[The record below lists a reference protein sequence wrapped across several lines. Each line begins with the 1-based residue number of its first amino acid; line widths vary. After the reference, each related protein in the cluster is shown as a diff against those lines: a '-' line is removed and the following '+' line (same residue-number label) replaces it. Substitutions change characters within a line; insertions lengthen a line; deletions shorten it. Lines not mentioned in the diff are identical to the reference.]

1 MNIGTRLILS
11 AALAVGSTIG
21 AAALGQTALRDS
33 PAEVAPPAT
42 GDDRSADGDRSTAD
56 VTTTDATTTASTR
69 TAFGDYP
76 GLADAERIHTTA
88 EGTLAAEST
97 AAEPLDA
104 GARVEGVRAELLAA
118 AEAGE
123 ISWAA
128 AERVSED
135 IGTYI
140 RGERRADVI

>member
-42 GDDRSADGDRSTAD
+42 GDDRSTDGDRSSAD
-56 VTTTDATTTASTR
+56 AATTTIATVSAGA
-69 TAFGDYP
+69 AFGDYP
-76 GLADAERIHTTA
+76 GLADAERIHTAA
-88 EGTLAAEST
+88 EGALDAKTT
-97 AAEPLDA
+97 AAEPPDA
-104 GARVEGVRAELLAA
+104 GARVDGVRAELLAA

>member
-21 AAALGQTALRDS
+21 AAALGQTSLRDS
-33 PAEVAPPAT
+33 PADVAPPTAE
-42 GDDRSADGDRSTAD
+42 GDRATPDARTSTAG
-56 VTTTDATTTASTR
+56 TTDAFGSYPGLTDAERLHTTTAGAVDATV
-69 TAFGDYP
+69 T
-76 GLADAERIHTTA
+76 DAESLDT
-88 EGTLAAEST
+88 GS
-97 AAEPLDA
+97 LDA
-104 GARVEGVRAELLAA
+104 GARADGVRAELLAA

-135 IGTYI
+135 LGTYI
-140 RGERRADVI
+140 RGERRADVV